1 MLVSTFIVFS
11 FLDDKTLV
19 QIFRTAK
26 VASNPEAAEKYLEI
40 AGQGR
45 PQPKSMAI
53 FELLEQIVNFPP
65 PKLPPYVF
73 SDDMRNFVDRCL
85 KRNVTDRPDLSA
97 LMVRMVSEQSQRS
110 VYTFGHML
118 QN

>member
-1 MLVSTFIVFS
+1 M
-11 FLDDKTLV
+11 
-19 QIFRTAK
+19 
-26 VASNPEAAEKYLEI
+26 EI

-97 LMVRMVSEQSQRS
+97 LMVRMVSELSQKS
-110 VYTFGHML
+110 VYNFGKIL
-118 QN
+118 KN